1 MSACHS
7 PAAVAPHFTQP
18 QREQLQALAGIVAGG
33 HEGRTVSGEFDIG
46 EEMGE
51 AFYLMPGGV
60 PGYMLLAVVFDDNG
74 ALAVSLPGGALSGPY
89 ADVAAVSE
97 AVLRLLGRRVA

>member
-1 MSACHS
+1 MSACHNVF
-7 PAAVAPHFTQP
+7 PVAPHFTQP

-74 ALAVSLPGGALSGPY
+74 ALAVLLPGGSLSGPY
-89 ADVAAVSE
+89 GDVGEVSG
-97 AVLRLLGRRVA
+97 AVLGLLGRRVA